1 MNAEPPFAGTIVPGF
16 EPVQALFAENF
27 RRDDA
32 YRELGAALCVC
43 RGAEVLV
50 DLWGGWADKARTR
63 PWQADTL
70 VNVYSTTKAM
80 TALCL
85 AMLVDR
91 TLIRY
96 EDPVGSVWP
105 EFAAAGKET
114 ARIFH
119 LACHEVG
126 LPGFSMP
133 TTVEDLFDW
142 QRVTARLAAQAPMWQ
157 PGEKASYHAM
167 TMGFLVGEVVR
178 RVSGRSLGRFLA
190 EEVAG
195 PLGADFHIGLPASL
209 DARVAE
215 MVGPRQTVDLAQLAL
230 PSEALAA
237 LVNPVLDPTVPN
249 RPEWRRAEIPAANG
263 QASARGAARI
273 FAVLAAGGSL
283 GRERL
288 LSPEGLARFTAPR
301 GGHVDL
307 LLGAAPPWAS
317 GVGLNGLGLFG
328 PNPRAYGHT
337 GWGGSFVCADPDA
350 GIAIAYVCNQMG
362 QELIGDPRGRA
373 LAAEIHRCL
382 DLRANP

>member
-1 MNAEPPFAGTIVPGF
+1 MTDLAAETPLAGTVAPGF
-16 EPVQALFAENF
+16 EPVRDLFAENF

-32 YRELGAALCVC
+32 YRELGAALCVY
-43 RGAEVLV
+43 RGDEKLV
-50 DLWGGWADKARTR
+50 DLWGGWADGAGTR

-85 AMLVDR
+85 ALLVDR
-91 TLIRY
+91 ELIRY
-96 EDPVGSVWP
+96 EDPVASVWP
-105 EFAAAGKET
+105 DFAAAGKEE

-126 LPGFSMP
+126 LPGFTLP
-133 TTVEDLFDW
+133 TTTEDLFDW
-142 QRVTARLAAQAPMWQ
+142 DLVTDRLAAQAPMWP

-178 RVSGRSLGRFLA
+178 RVSGRSLGRFFA

-195 PLGADFHIGLPASL
+195 PLGADFHIGLAAAL

-215 MVGPRQTVDLAQLAL
+215 MAGPRQAVDLSQVAL
-230 PSEALAA
+230 PPEALAA
-237 LVNPVLDPTVPN
+237 LVNPMLDPAVPN
-249 RPEWRRAEIPAANG
+249 RAEWRRAEIPAANG
-263 QASARGAARI
+263 HASARGAAWI

-283 GRERL
+283 GRHRL
-288 LSPEGLARFTAPR
+288 LSPDGLARFTAPR

-307 LLGAAPPWAS
+307 LLGAAPPWAA
-317 GVGLNGLGLFG
+317 GVGLNGMGLFG

-362 QELIGDPRGRA
+362 QELIGDPRARA
-373 LAAEIHRCL
+373 LAAEIQRCL
-382 DLRANP
+382 